1 LQVHTWDIKN
11 DLIDDWI
18 VSVDYNESDP
28 LGREQDLDY
37 WKEIF
42 ADGNFTT
49 FSISVDED
57 GKYTLPAESPS
68 GVYRFRFQANDLAEN
83 TATLD
88 LYLLKESTYTSTE
101 ITAVDGYLY
110 NARVIFDA
118 DGDGLSDLNREYVTD
133 INGRA
138 KITFT
143 KKEFEKFDKNENGKL
158 DPDEGKFIVIGGFD
172 TSTNAFFPGKLVA
185 DANSSV
191 ISPLTTMV
199 SQLMDDGASKTEAL
213 TAIALA
219 LQLDPDIDITT
230 YDPIQKA
237 FEGDPFATQVMSANL
252 RMANLVNQA
261 EGLLLTL
268 SPEYQGYSVGTYLLG
283 EIARRLN
290 QSTDAFELEGA
301 LVDAIPLA
309 LASVGIEGDI
319 SLEDQLAMFQ
329 LIAELDQSTQET
341 EEELSFEE
349 LMDRQIDIIKG
360 LDDLFVS
367 MGNDRGSFSQKE
379 YLLKIDSGVGG
390 SASIGGTHPYG
401 AKVVITATTEEG
413 YNFDRWM
420 GLGVTD
426 EKASSTFVLMTE
438 DRNLTALFS
447 PQYHEVFVEIDGE
460 GEVSGWEVIL
470 TEKWQ
475 S

>member
-1 LQVHTWDIKN
+1 M
-11 DLIDDWI
+11 
-18 VSVDYNESDP
+18 
-28 LGREQDLDY
+28 
-37 WKEIF
+37 
-42 ADGNFTT
+42 
-49 FSISVDED
+49 
-57 GKYTLPAESPS
+57 
-68 GVYRFRFQANDLAEN
+68 
-83 TATLD
+83 
-88 LYLLKESTYTSTE
+88 
-101 ITAVDGYLY
+101 
-110 NARVIFDA
+110 
-118 DGDGLSDLNREYVTD
+118 
-133 INGRA
+133 
-138 KITFT
+138 
-143 KKEFEKFDKNENGKL
+143 
-158 DPDEGKFIVIGGFD
+158 
-172 TSTNAFFPGKLVA
+172 A

-219 LQLDPDIDITT
+219 LQLDPQTDLTT

-237 FEGDPFATQVMSANL
+237 FEGDPIATQVMSANL

-283 EIARRLN
+283 EIARSLN
-290 QSTDAFELEGA
+290 QNTDAFDLEGA

-329 LIAELDQSTQET
+329 LIAELDQSIQDS

-349 LMDRQIDIIKG
+349 LMDRQIDLIKG

-367 MGNDRGSFSQKE
+367 IGNDRDSFTQKE

-390 SASIGGTHPYG
+390 TASMGGSHPYG
-401 AKVVITATTEEG
+401 AKVVITASPEEG

-420 GLGVTD
+420 GPGVTD

-438 DRNLTALFS
+438 DRNLTTLFS
-447 PQYHEVFVEIDGE
+447 PQYHEVKVEIHGE
-460 GEVSGWEVIL
+460 GVVSGIGSYPHGEVAVLSAFPDEGYYFESWSGDLLNQPLNTSISITV
-470 TEKWQ
+470 TEPLFLVAKFSPDADQPGPESSSQ
-475 S
+475 SKKDEITDLDTQSKQPIEAQSHLPDQEETNEIKPCLDSC